1 MVPDADAP
9 QAALAAALPLLAL
22 VLVALGAL
30 VALLAQPWWTE
41 RRRARLRALPF
52 PPAWRRILRR
62 RVPAVA
68 RLPPDL
74 QQRLKG
80 HIQVFLAEKPFI
92 GCAGQAIT
100 DDQRVT
106 IAAQACLLLLGQPRP
121 RYYPRLRE
129 VLVYPDAFV
138 VNRVMAQAGGVLQ
151 AQRQA
156 LSGESWSQGRVIL
169 SWAETLA
176 GAADPAD
183 GHNVVVHEFAHQID
197 QDKGVADGRPW
208 RVSRAQRQR
217 WAQVMGEAFERLRQQ
232 PSALISDY
240 GATEPAEFF
249 AVLSELFFEQPQALA
264 AEAPAV
270 YRELA
275 LLYQVNPL
283 AW

>member
-92 GCAGQAIT
+92 GCAGQTIT